1 MIGSFRAE
9 WLKMRKRPAVWVLF
23 SVLLVA
29 LVLLGYVLSWF
40 IFTHP
45 PQGFAQGLP
54 AGAKPSDFK
63 VVLYPQHVIQNA
75 LSGGAQI
82 GGAIC
87 LILGVLMAGSEFG
100 WGTYKTV
107 FTQRPSRLVTWVAK
121 IVVLGVLMLIL
132 TLLFFL
138 VAAASAAF
146 FGAIDGVQSS
156 WPSLTDFAK
165 AAGAAWLIFA
175 MWASM
180 GLFLAVIF
188 KQSALAV
195 GLGLVYLLI
204 IEGIISAVVG
214 SSKSLNFIIKPLPGP
229 NANALVQSFGQAR
242 FGRPANPEPLV
253 SAGQASIVLAVYCV
267 VFLVVAG
274 FLLQRRDVT

>member
-1 MIGSFRAE
+1 
-9 WLKMRKRPAVWVLF
+9 
-23 SVLLVA
+23 
-29 LVLLGYVLSWF
+29 
-40 IFTHP
+40 
-45 PQGFAQGLP
+45 
-54 AGAKPSDFK
+54 
-63 VVLYPQHVIQNA
+63 
-75 LSGGAQI
+75 
-82 GGAIC
+82 
-87 LILGVLMAGSEFG
+87 MAGSEFG